1 MDGVRPLNAFAS
13 VTGSDNRLDEALVRF
28 SGVRKSYDGDTLV
41 VRDLDLEIVRGEFL
55 TLLGPSGSGK
65 TTSLMMLAGF
75 ETPTEGKIWLGG
87 KDVTALPPYRRGI
100 GVVFQNYALFPH
112 MTIGQNVG
120 YPLRVRGTAAGE
132 IDRRVAEALE
142 MVELGAFADR
152 RPAQLS
158 GGQQQRAALA
168 RALVFRPELVLLDE
182 PLGALDKQLREQ
194 MQYELKRL
202 HEELKVTMVYVT
214 HDQTEALTMSDR
226 IAVFNDGRI
235 QQLARPAEL
244 YEDPRNA
251 FVAEFVGE
259 NNRMTGQVTA
269 VSDDTVGI
277 DVGQGAIV
285 RARPI
290 GELRPGDKAVLSL
303 RPERV
308 SVEPQG
314 DWANEFT
321 VEIDK
326 VVYLGDVNRLM
337 LRFAGGSDFSV
348 RVPNRGTG
356 PAYRRGDCVR
366 IAWTSTDCRAFP
378 AEAQKTN

>member
-1 MDGVRPLNAFAS
+1 MNAIAS
-13 VTGSDNRLDEALVRF
+13 ISGKDRTDEPIVRF
-28 SGVRKSYDGDTLV
+28 SGVRKSYDGESLV
-41 VRDLDLEIVRGEFL
+41 VRDLNLDIVRGEFL

-75 ETPTEGKIWLGG
+75 EAPTEGTISIGG

-120 YPLRVRGTAAGE
+120 YPLRVRGAAQAD
-132 IDRRVAEALE
+132 IDKRVAEALE

-235 QQLARPAEL
+235 QQLACPSDL
-244 YEDPRNA
+244 YENPQNA

-259 NNRMTGQVTA
+259 NNRLTGTVTGA
-269 VSDDTVGI
+269 SQNGVHV
-277 DVGQGAIV
+277 DVGGGV
-285 RARPI
+285 SVLARPV
-290 GELRPGDKAVLSL
+290 GSFAPGDKTVLSL
-303 RPERV
+303 RPERIAV
-308 SVEPQG
+308 AKDGQWEN
-314 DWANEFT
+314 DFT
-321 VEIDK
+321 IEIDK
-326 VVYLGDVNRLM
+326 VVYLGDVNRLL
-337 LRFAGGSDFSV
+337 LRFAGGSEFAVRVANQGGGPVFQRGDSV
-348 RVPNRGTG
+348 RVAWRQS
-356 PAYRRGDCVR
+356 DCL
-366 IAWTSTDCRAFP
+366 AFP
-378 AEAQKTN
+378 AE

>member
-1 MDGVRPLNAFAS
+1 
-13 VTGSDNRLDEALVRF
+13 VTGGHSRPGEPIVRF
-28 SGVRKSYDGDTLV
+28 SGVRKSYDGETLV

-75 ETPTEGKIWLGG
+75 EAPTEGKIWLAGS
-87 KDVTALPPYRRGI
+87 DVTALPPYKRGI

-112 MTIGQNVG
+112 MTIGQNVA

-132 IDRRVAEALE
+132 IETRVAEALE

-235 QQLARPAEL
+235 QQLARPAQL
-244 YEDPRNA
+244 YEAPQNA

-259 NNRMTGQVTA
+259 NNRMTGQVTS
-269 VSDDTVGI
+269 VSGDIVGI
-277 DVGQGAIV
+277 DMGQGTIV
-285 RARPI
+285 RAKPI

-314 DWANEFT
+314 DWANDFT

-326 VVYLGDVNRLM
+326 IVYLGDVNRLM
-337 LRFAGGSDFSV
+337 LRFAGASDFSV
-348 RVPNRGTG
+348 RVPNRGTE
-356 PAYRRGDCVR
+356 PAFRRGGRIR
-366 IAWTSTDCRAFP
+366 IAWAHTDCRAFP
-378 AEAQKTN
+378 VGSPGAL